1 MSFFPLKCSVS
12 SVGREECEEFVEGM
26 VRDVNYRSCQAYDGK
41 LICM

>member
-26 VRDVNYRSCQAYDGK
+26 VQDVYRSCQAYDGK